1 MTIQSLALN
10 MVVRNE
16 AHRIRQT
23 LEAVLPLVDEAI
35 IVDQEST
42 DGTPDICADMGV
54 TVYRDQHH
62 GYCEPSRQLAMDKT
76 TSAWILVMD
85 ADESP
90 TAEFTDELRSLD
102 KHLQV
107 RLRIGAKV
115 GGEVQDIGR
124 PVFRLI
130 QRDRFYHK
138 AEIHSCPL
146 PNEVLTPSMGLFVL
160 PYIALWDTKTWA
172 EYLDGLANYETLLH
186 VHPKM
191 AIHAEHNHTFLHL
204 ANSLGLTGADLDAM
218 PAEKRRALGFHWD
231 KEKEAA
237 HA

>member
-1 MTIQSLALN
+1 VIKSLALN
-10 MVVRNE
+10 MVTYNE

-23 LEAVLPLVDEAI
+23 LERVLPLVDEAVVI
-35 IVDQEST
+35 DQSST
-42 DGTPDICADMGV
+42 DGTPDICRDMGV
-54 TVYRDQHH
+54 AVHRDRHH
-62 GYCEPSRQLAMDKT
+62 GYCEPSRQLAMDRT

-90 TAEFTDELRSLD
+90 TDEFAAELRTLD

-107 RLRIGAKV
+107 RLRIGAMV
-115 GGEVQDIGR
+115 GGEVVCIGR

-130 QRDRFYHK
+130 QKDRFYHK
-138 AEIHSCPL
+138 PDIHSCPL

-160 PYIALWDTKTWA
+160 PYVALWDTKTWA

-191 AIHAEHNHTFLHL
+191 QIHAEHNHTFLHL
-204 ANSLGLTGADLDAM
+204 ATFLGLTGADLDAM
-218 PAEKRRALGFHWD
+218 DPDERRALGFRWD
-231 KEKEAA
+231 REKEMVNG
-237 HA
+237 